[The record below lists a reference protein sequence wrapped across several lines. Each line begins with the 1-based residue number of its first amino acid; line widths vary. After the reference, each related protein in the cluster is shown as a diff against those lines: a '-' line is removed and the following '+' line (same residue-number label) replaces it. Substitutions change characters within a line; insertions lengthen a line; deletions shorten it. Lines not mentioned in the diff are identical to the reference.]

1 MKLAIRILVTYLVLT
16 LLFTGAVVAVFAIP
30 HSTVENNLRQSVQ
43 QVVNDGLMFT
53 TKVGPVEPFKLG
65 FFSDCVILGIT
76 SSANTDHPLQSA
88 MNDIFPT
95 FDGSPVNGALHM
107 TEHPDDP
114 LLQPVIY
121 SRYWHGNQVI
131 IKPMLSVTTVH
142 GIRIINWVLLSLL
155 LLLLLATMW
164 QRVGHAEALI
174 VTLCLAAVMT
184 PSVPMCLNYVPT
196 FYIALLASLMILH
209 WKSVTTNRDRTVILF
224 FVIGAVTTYF
234 DLLTTPM
241 VALAVPLTVYMLY
254 KKPEATWRTVIMLSL
269 AWLAGYALLWAT
281 KWTMATLITGN
292 AAIEDAMGAVTQR
305 TVGYDEQDYMM
316 WCLKATTMVL
326 AVVAIFITTVTALF
340 GKSWQTLRRNSWM
353 LLVAMASFVWAFVL
367 LEHTWHHL
375 HFTWRTFVILL
386 IGTALFMW
394 YSLDLRHPL
403 ALFKKTEMSSK
414 EPSL

>member
-131 IKPMLSVTTVH
+131 IKPTLSVTTVH

-174 VTLCLAAVMT
+174 VTLSLAAVMM

-209 WKSVTTNRDRTVILF
+209 WKSVTSNRDRTVILF

-241 VALAVPLTVYMLY
+241 VALAVPLTVYMLH

-281 KWTMATLITGN
+281 KWTLATLITGN

-305 TVGYDEQDYMM
+305 TVGHDEQDYMM
-316 WCLKATTMVL
+316 WCLKATTVVL
-326 AVVAIFITTVTALF
+326 GVVAIFITTVTALF

-375 HFTWRTFVILL
+375 HFTWRTFVVLL

-394 YSLDLRHPL
+394 YSLDLKHPL

-414 EPSL
+414 EPSF